1 MATVLRKGS
10 KLGKY
15 RLDRRLG
22 QGSFADVWKAR
33 DLVEG
38 VNVALKIAH
47 PAAVKEWGRAAIE
60 QEARIATRLR
70 HPNIVAA
77 RNADW
82 VDGHFTIATD
92 LAKSNLAEYR
102 LARRS
107 AKTAL
112 RVIREVAQGL
122 GHAHGQRVLH
132 RDVKPENIMIFAD
145 GRAALGD
152 FGASR
157 FAAPVTR
164 AYTEAGTFG
173 YIAPE
178 QAYGRARFSSDVF
191 SLGLIA
197 YEILTGFL
205 PTWPFEW
212 PPERYRTFTAKVP
225 EPVRPVLRKAAQF
238 DPGKRY
244 ADARQFSEALER
256 AFARSGRARA
266 DRAAPP
272 PQAARTRSLAARGLG
287 RGVPARARARSRAAL
302 PLSPLRRSDRGADG
316 PLPVVRQRRQLVH
329 PPDQLDARVSGL
341 REGRTAG
348 VEGVP
353 VVLCGALRGQRT
365 APTARPEGGARV
377 QHARLRGSAA
387 PVHALL
393 PAVQAQGE
401 TGLVAPRPAGPLP
414 ALSLADVARLFPL
427 LSVVRA
433 ARAARGELPR
443 EIGQAKRTT
452 SQSG

>member
-1 MATVLRKGS
+1 LATVLRKGS

-38 VNVALKIAH
+38 VAVALKIAH
-47 PAAVKEWGRAAIE
+47 PAAVAEWGRTAIE
-60 QEARIATRLR
+60 QEARIAARLR
-70 HPNIVAA
+70 HDHIVAI

-82 VDGHFTIATD
+82 VDGHFVIATD

-107 AKTAL
+107 AATAL

-122 GHAHGQRVLH
+122 AHAHAQRVLH
-132 RDVKPENIMIFAD
+132 RDVKPDNIMIFAD

-157 FAAPVTR
+157 FAAPATR

-173 YIAPE
+173 YLAPE

-212 PPERYRTFTAKVP
+212 PPDRYRSFRAKVP

-238 DPGKRY
+238 DPSRRY
-244 ADARQFSEALER
+244 FDAQQFSDALER
-256 AFARSGRARA
+256 AFAEVAAHAQTAPRRRRRPRA
-266 DRAAPP
+266 PE
-272 PQAARTRSLAARGLG
+272 
-287 RGVPARARARSRAAL
+287 
-302 PLSPLRRSDRGADG
+302 LSPLAVSAEAFRRAHGRGLELRFRCHRCDG
-316 PLPVVRQRRQLVH
+316 PISEPMAHCPWCGSAGNSFTHLTASSLVCPDCEKGVRAEWKACPWCYAGRFEGNGRRP
-329 PPDQLDARVSGL
+329 PPD
-341 REGRTAG
+341 
-348 VEGVP
+348 
-353 VVLCGALRGQRT
+353 
-365 APTARPEGGARV
+365 
-377 QHARLRGSAA
+377 
-387 PVHALL
+387 
-393 PAVQAQGE
+393 
-401 TGLVAPRPAGPLP
+401 PRA
-414 ALSLADVARLFPL
+414 
-427 LSVVRA
+427 VRA
-433 ARAARGELPR
+433 CSTRGCTGQLRPFMRYCPLCKRKVKRVWSHSDLPDRCPRCRWPTSHAYFRFCPWCGRRERRAGSFRGR
-443 EIGQAKRTT
+443 
-452 SQSG
+452 

>member
-1 MATVLRKGS
+1 LATVLRKGS

-38 VNVALKIAH
+38 VTVALKIAH
-47 PAAVKEWGRAAIE
+47 PAAVSEWGHAAIE

-70 HPNIVAA
+70 HPNIVAV

-82 VDGHFTIATD
+82 VDGHFTMATD

-107 AKTAL
+107 ARTGL

-122 GHAHGQRVLH
+122 AHAHGQRVLH

-157 FAAPVTR
+157 FAAPATR

-197 YEILTGFL
+197 YEVLTGFL

-212 PPERYRTFTAKVP
+212 PPERYRTFTSKVP
-225 EPVRPVLRKAAQF
+225 EPVRPVLKKAAQF
-238 DPGKRY
+238 DPGRRY
-244 ADARQFSEALER
+244 ADARLFSEALER
-256 AFARSGRARA
+256 AFAEVDAHAQTAPRRRRKPREPDPSPLAVSAEAFRRAHGRGLELRFRCHRCDGPVAEPMTHCPWCGSAGNSFTHLTSATLVCPDCEKGVRPEWTA
-266 DRAAPP
+266 CPWCYAGRFEGNGRRPP
-272 PQAARTRSLAARGLG
+272 P
-287 RGVPARARARSRAAL
+287 
-302 PLSPLRRSDRGADG
+302 D
-316 PLPVVRQRRQLVH
+316 
-329 PPDQLDARVSGL
+329 
-341 REGRTAG
+341 
-348 VEGVP
+348 
-353 VVLCGALRGQRT
+353 
-365 APTARPEGGARV
+365 
-377 QHARLRGSAA
+377 
-387 PVHALL
+387 
-393 PAVQAQGE
+393 
-401 TGLVAPRPAGPLP
+401 
-414 ALSLADVARLFPL
+414 
-427 LSVVRA
+427 
-433 ARAARGELPR
+433 ARAARTCSRPGCEGQLRPFMRYCPVCKRKVKRVWSHPDLPDRCPRCRWPTSHAYFRFCPWCGRR
-443 EIGQAKRTT
+443 ERRAGSFR
-452 SQSG
+452 GR

>member
-1 MATVLRKGS
+1 LATVLRKGS

-33 DLVEG
+33 DLIEG

-47 PAAVKEWGRAAIE
+47 PAAVTEWGRAAIE

-70 HPNIVAA
+70 HPNIVAI

-82 VDGHFTIATD
+82 VDGHFTMATD
-92 LAKSNLAEYR
+92 LAKTNLAEYR

-112 RVIREVAQGL
+112 RVIREVAAGL
-122 GHAHGQRVLH
+122 AHAHGQRVLH

-157 FAAPVTR
+157 FAAPATR

-197 YEILTGFL
+197 YEVLTGFL

-212 PPERYRTFTAKVP
+212 PPDRYPTFTAKVP

-238 DPGKRY
+238 DPGRRWV
-244 ADARQFSEALER
+244 DGQQFSDALER
-256 AFARSGRARA
+256 AFAEVDAHA
-266 DRAAPP
+266 QTAPRRRRKP
-272 PQAARTRSLAARGLG
+272 RT
-287 RGVPARARARSRAAL
+287 PE
-302 PLSPLRRSDRGADG
+302 LSPLAVSAEAFRRAHGRGLELRFRCHRCDG
-316 PLPVVRQRRQLVH
+316 PIAEPMAHCPWCGSAGNSFTHLTGAALVC
-329 PPDQLDARVSGL
+329 PDC
-341 REGRTAG
+341 EKG
-348 VEGVP
+348 V
-353 VVLCGALRGQRT
+353 
-365 APTARPEGGARV
+365 RPEWKACPWCYAGRFEGNGRRPPVDAKAVRVCSTRGCGGQLRPFMRYCPLCKRKVKRV
-377 QHARLRGSAA
+377 WSHADLPDRCPRCRWPTSHAYFRFCPWCGRRERRAGSFRG
-387 PVHALL
+387 
-393 PAVQAQGE
+393 
-401 TGLVAPRPAGPLP
+401 R
-414 ALSLADVARLFPL
+414 
-427 LSVVRA
+427 
-433 ARAARGELPR
+433 
-443 EIGQAKRTT
+443 
-452 SQSG
+452 

>member
-1 MATVLRKGS
+1 LATVLRKGS

-38 VNVALKIAH
+38 VTVALKIAH
-47 PAAVKEWGRAAIE
+47 PGAVTEWGRAAIE

-70 HPNIVAA
+70 HPNIVSI

-82 VDGHFTIATD
+82 VDGHFTMATD

-107 AKTAL
+107 APTAL
-112 RVIREVAQGL
+112 RVIREVARGL
-122 GHAHGQRVLH
+122 AYAHGQRVLH
-132 RDVKPENIMIFAD
+132 RDVKPENIMVFAD

-197 YEILTGFL
+197 YEVLTGFL

-212 PPERYRTFTAKVP
+212 PPERYRTFAAKVP

-238 DPGKRY
+238 DPSRRY
-244 ADARQFSEALER
+244 ADGKQFSEALER
-256 AFARSGRARA
+256 AFAEVDAHAQTAPRRRRRPRTPEPSPLAVSAEAFRRAHG
-266 DRAAPP
+266 
-272 PQAARTRSLAARGLG
+272 RGLELRYRCHRCDG
-287 RGVPARARARSRAAL
+287 PIAEPMAHCPWCGSAGNSFAHLTNAAL
-302 PLSPLRRSDRGADG
+302 
-316 PLPVVRQRRQLVH
+316 VC
-329 PPDQLDARVSGL
+329 PDC
-341 REGRTAG
+341 EKG
-348 VEGVP
+348 V
-353 VVLCGALRGQRT
+353 
-365 APTARPEGGARV
+365 RPEWKGCPWCYAGRFEGNGRRPPNDPKAVRKCSRPGCEGQLRPFMHYCPLCKRKVKRV
-377 QHARLRGSAA
+377 WSHTDLPDRCPRCRWPTSHAYFRFCPWCGRRERRAGSFRG
-387 PVHALL
+387 
-393 PAVQAQGE
+393 
-401 TGLVAPRPAGPLP
+401 R
-414 ALSLADVARLFPL
+414 
-427 LSVVRA
+427 
-433 ARAARGELPR
+433 
-443 EIGQAKRTT
+443 
-452 SQSG
+452 

>member
-1 MATVLRKGS
+1 MTVLRKGS

-33 DLVEG
+33 DLIEG
-38 VNVALKIAH
+38 VNIALKIAH
-47 PAAVKEWGRAAIE
+47 PAAVAEWGRTAIE
-60 QEARIATRLR
+60 QEARIAARLR
-70 HPNIVAA
+70 HPNIVAV

-82 VDGHFTIATD
+82 LDGHFTMATD

-107 AKTAL
+107 ARAAL

-122 GHAHGQRVLH
+122 GHAHSHRVLH

-157 FAAPVTR
+157 FAAPATR

-212 PPERYRTFTAKVP
+212 PPDRYRTFTVKVP

-238 DPGKRY
+238 DPSKRY
-244 ADARQFSEALER
+244 TDGQQFSDALER
-256 AFARSGRARA
+256 AFAEVEAHA
-266 DRAAPP
+266 QTAPRRRRKP
-272 PQAARTRSLAARGLG
+272 RQPE
-287 RGVPARARARSRAAL
+287 
-302 PLSPLRRSDRGADG
+302 LSPLAVSAEAFRRAHGRGLELRYHCHRCDG
-316 PLPVVRQRRQLVH
+316 SISEPMAHCPWCGSAGNSFAHLTPAALVCPDCEKGVRPEWKACPWCYAGRFDGNGRRP
-329 PPDQLDARVSGL
+329 PPDAKAVRKCSRPGCEGQLRPFMRYCPLCKRKVKRVWSHADLPDRCPRCRWPTSHAYFRFCPWCGR
-341 REGRTAG
+341 RERRAGSFRGR
-348 VEGVP
+348 
-353 VVLCGALRGQRT
+353 
-365 APTARPEGGARV
+365 
-377 QHARLRGSAA
+377 
-387 PVHALL
+387 
-393 PAVQAQGE
+393 
-401 TGLVAPRPAGPLP
+401 
-414 ALSLADVARLFPL
+414 
-427 LSVVRA
+427 
-433 ARAARGELPR
+433 
-443 EIGQAKRTT
+443 
-452 SQSG
+452 